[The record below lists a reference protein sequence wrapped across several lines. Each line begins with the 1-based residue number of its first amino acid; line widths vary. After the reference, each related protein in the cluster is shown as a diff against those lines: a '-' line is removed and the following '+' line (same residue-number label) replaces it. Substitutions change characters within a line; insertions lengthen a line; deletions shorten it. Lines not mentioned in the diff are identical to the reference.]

1 MLENGLKSPK
11 FYNSNY
17 FQVILRCSD
26 GDLIVTNKYLKKDL
40 DDYDL
45 NKYKT
50 SNFEN
55 LRE

>member
-1 MLENGLKSPK
+1 MLENGLKSPE

-26 GDLIVTNKYLKKDL
+26 GDLIVTNKYYVNL